1 MIRAI
6 LFVCTGN
13 ICRSPMAHALLQ
25 RRAADRG
32 IVLIVDSVA
41 ISAEEQGNQPD
52 PRAVAELERH
62 GVRMPAHRARRV
74 LPEDFARFDLL
85 VGMTRA
91 HCEALA
97 RLAPADAAHKVRLL
111 LDFSADHAG
120 REVPDPWYGRQ
131 QAFVEAFGM
140 IETGVEA
147 LLSVLEAAGCRAG
160 QASARS

>member
-1 MIRAI
+1 MTRAI

-13 ICRSPMAHALLQ
+13 ICRSPMAHALLL

-32 IVLIVDSVA
+32 IVLAVDSAA

-52 PRAVAELERH
+52 PRAVDELARH
-62 GVRMPAHRARRV
+62 GVHMPAHCARRV
-74 LPEDFARFDLL
+74 RSEDFARFDLL

-91 HCEALA
+91 HCEALL
-97 RLAPADAAHKVRLL
+97 RMAPANAAHKVRLL

-120 REVPDPWYGRQ
+120 REVPDPWYGRR
-131 QAFVEAFGM
+131 QAFAEAFAM

-147 LLSVLEAAGCRAG
+147 LLSALGAAGCGAG
-160 QASARS
+160 QAAARS